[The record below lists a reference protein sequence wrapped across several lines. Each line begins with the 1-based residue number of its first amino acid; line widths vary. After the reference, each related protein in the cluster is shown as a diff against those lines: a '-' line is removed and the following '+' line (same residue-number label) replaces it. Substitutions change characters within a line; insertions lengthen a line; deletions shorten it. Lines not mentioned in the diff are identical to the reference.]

1 MKRIRQRSIAFAA
14 VLTLTV
20 ITLTA
25 SAPDAS
31 ASTRYRIITGRVLKI
46 DMKER
51 QLLVADRSS
60 KKLYLVNVPER
71 ASIRI
76 RFGRSMQ
83 MSEPGLKDVDRNN
96 RVELRVTRTEEELSS
111 RLYDGRE
118 VIEVT
123 AAH

>member
-14 VLTLTV
+14 ALTLTA

-25 SAPDAS
+25 SAPNAS
-31 ASTRYRIITGRVLKI
+31 ASNRHQIIAGRVLKI
-46 DMKER
+46 DRKER
-51 QLLVADRSS
+51 QMLVADRWS

-76 RFGRSMQ
+76 TFGRSMQ
-83 MSEPGLKDVDRNN
+83 MSQPGLEDVDRNN
-96 RVELRVTRTEEELSS
+96 RVELRVTRTEEEHSS